1 MSKVPAFL
9 IQDFS
14 LAFIF
19 FRTFG
24 AIVSPLNL
32 ETSYQP
38 MFSNVFQKFPV
49 KDILTSFKPSIFKI
63 RMEIFC
69 LFHLLK
75 KKIDS
80 LLSMNHWHK
89 DESSLFK
96 TFWISFKIIMLVEN
110 ASAFC
115 IQIGLNFLW
124 GYDTMTL
131 LLTVVHASVF
141 NTPHQT
147 FFRSN
152 QRVKLSF
159 VSFVF
164 STTKCFWQIAIW
176 FTFFRL

>member
-75 KKIDS
+75 NK
-80 LLSMNHWHK
+80 L
-89 DESSLFK
+89 
-96 TFWISFKIIMLVEN
+96 T
-110 ASAFC
+110 AY
-115 IQIGLNFLW
+115 FL
-124 GYDTMTL
+124 
-131 LLTVVHASVF
+131 
-141 NTPHQT
+141 
-147 FFRSN
+147 
-152 QRVKLSF
+152 
-159 VSFVF
+159 
-164 STTKCFWQIAIW
+164 
-176 FTFFRL
+176 